1 LINVNLPG
9 TYSLTYNSVD
19 GSGNQAATLQ
29 VNVVVRDLIAPQ
41 IRLRGENPL
50 VVDVNTP
57 LNDPWVDASDNYYPS
72 VIVTTSGSVLTGEL
86 GEYPITYTATDGAG
100 NQSSVT
106 RLVRVV
112 DRIAPQISILGPNPI
127 EHIRFTPYTE
137 DLNNIRITD
146 NYYSEEVLKSSA
158 NLKIDYSKFSP
169 SNIGTQVITI
179 TVTDPSGNESFEV
192 VRYLITREFTST
204 DELVSNGKFSISPNP
219 SNGLFIVKATT
230 AQVINAYQIYD
241 QLGRLVK
248 SANVDDMSVEIDLK
262 AEQNGMYLVVIET
275 KGERITHRMVKH

>member
-1 LINVNLPG
+1 
-9 TYSLTYNSVD
+9 
-19 GSGNQAATLQ
+19 
-29 VNVVVRDLIAPQ
+29 

-137 DLNNIRITD
+137 DLNNVRITD
-146 NYYSEEVLKSSA
+146 NYYLEDTLKKPGY
-158 NLKIDYSKFSP
+158 LRIDYSKFDP
-169 SNIGTQVITI
+169 SRPGLQIITLR
-179 TVTDPSGNESFEV
+179 VTDPSGNRSIEETRFVRV
-192 VRYLITREFTST
+192 VEFTSLN
-204 DELVSNGKFSISPNP
+204 EFGENGKFRLFPNP
-219 SNGLFIVKATT
+219 TKDRVTIT
-230 AQVINAYQIYD
+230 ANTNIGIETYTVLD
-241 QLGRLVK
+241 VLGRIVLQ
-248 SANVDDMSVEIDLK
+248 ANPTDSTQTTIDLGQL
-262 AEQNGMYLVVIET
+262 QNGIYMVVLRDKEGKEAT
-275 KGERITHRMVKH
+275 QKVVKE